1 MISYKD
7 ETTSA
12 SSLLDDRSR
21 FQFPSRYFS
30 GEVIFLLLICSGIRA
45 LFSCTYLPYLNWS
58 TKWAR
63 SNHHV
68 RSCNS

>member
-30 GEVIFLLLICSGIRA
+30 GEVIFLL
-45 LFSCTYLPYLNWS
+45 
-58 TKWAR
+58 
-63 SNHHV
+63 
-68 RSCNS
+68 